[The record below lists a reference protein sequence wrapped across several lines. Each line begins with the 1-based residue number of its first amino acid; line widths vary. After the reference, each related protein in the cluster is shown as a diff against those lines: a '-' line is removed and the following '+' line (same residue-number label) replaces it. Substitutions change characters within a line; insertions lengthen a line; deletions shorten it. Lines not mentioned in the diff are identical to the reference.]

1 MEQNL
6 LRSATVKVFV
16 FGADPLSQA
25 GMATFLR
32 GHSAIEL
39 VPQSRVD
46 EASVALIVA
55 DGMDEATLRV
65 VRAVQRDDRPR
76 VVLVLTDV
84 DAAGVRA
91 AVAAGVVGIVRRSA
105 ATRDQLLAAVK
116 AAAAG
121 DGVLPPDLLGGLL
134 RQVREHGAAGPDA
147 GRSRPSDRELHVLRL
162 LSDGHDT
169 REIARRLAYSERT
182 VKNIIQDMTR
192 RFGVR
197 NRSHAVAF
205 ALRTGLI

>member
-32 GHSAIEL
+32 GQPAVEL

-55 DGMDEATLRV
+55 DGVDEATLRV
-65 VRAVQRDDRPR
+65 VRAVQRDNRPR
-76 VVLVLTDV
+76 VVLVLADA

-91 AVAAGVVGIVRRSA
+91 AVAAGVVGIVRRAA
-105 ATRDQLLAAVK
+105 ATREQLLAAVK

-121 DGVLPPDLLGGLL
+121 EGVLPPDLLGGLL
-134 RQVREHGAAGPDA
+134 RQVQGHGATRPDG
-147 GRSRPSDRELHVLRL
+147 GRSRPSERELHVLRL
-162 LSDGHDT
+162 LSEGYDT